1 VGWVGGTLYA
11 TLCSKKHQSMSLD
24 YRESKSDINDVYQTG
39 IVSHNS
45 AVRKRTATILS
56 ACIHSVLTPG
66 MPVRIIASYFLDV
79 QHIRSVLFGN
89 GVSVV

>member
-11 TLCSKKHQSMSLD
+11 MLYSRKHQSMSLH
-24 YRESKSDINDVYQTG
+24 YRESNSDTNDVCQTG

-45 AVRKRTATILS
+45 AVCKCMATILS

-66 MPVRIIASYFLDV
+66 MSIRIIASYFSDV
-79 QHIRSVLFGN
+79 QHM
-89 GVSVV
+89 